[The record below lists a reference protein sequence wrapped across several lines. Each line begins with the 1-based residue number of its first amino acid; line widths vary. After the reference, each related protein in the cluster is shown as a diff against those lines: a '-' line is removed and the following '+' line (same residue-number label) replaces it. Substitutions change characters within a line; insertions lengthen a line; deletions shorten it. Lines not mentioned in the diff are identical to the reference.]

1 MLIKRFIFLRFFP
14 QKIYRFEKKHSFG
27 SDTNEWLSYQ
37 TNVLEFKFGWK
48 LLKMQ
53 FQLPEKWTE
62 LEKEHWAIISPYSFL
77 GNGTQGQSQQSDVMC
92 ADCYNQLDVLGRHRI
107 CHISAPVLIKET
119 KPPLVLL
126 NVIWLF
132 LSHQP
137 YNAAT
142 NKTPSVHLHLD
153 KKHPG

>member
-1 MLIKRFIFLRFFP
+1 MHIKSFFFLRFSLRRFIHL
-14 QKIYRFEKKHSFG
+14 KIHFFG

-37 TNVLEFKFGWK
+37 TNVLEFKSGWK
-48 LLKMQ
+48 MLKMQ

-62 LEKEHWAIISPYSFL
+62 LKKRRAIISPYSFL
-77 GNGTQGQSQQSDVMC
+77 GDGTQGQAKHSDVMC

-126 NVIWLF
+126 NAIWLF

-137 YNAAT
+137 NNAAP
-142 NKTPSVHLHLD
+142 NKTPSVHLDLD
-153 KKHPG
+153 KKHPQ